1 MKEKIFRIVRK
12 AALPAMLAAALTIP
26 VGAFAEGH
34 GGGHYGGGGAR
45 GFSGGHVERGGGNY
59 YRGGGHDFYR
69 GGYDRGYYRGGGWG
83 GGIYFG
89 GAPYYGYGY
98 GYAAPAPGC
107 GYYDQYGNWI
117 ATACAVPPYGY

>member
-1 MKEKIFRIVRK
+1 MKDRIFRIVRK

-26 VGAFAEGH
+26 VGAFAAEHGH
-34 GGGHYGGGGAR
+34 DGGGGVH
-45 GFSGGHVERGGGNY
+45 GFSGGEHARGGT
-59 YRGGGHDFYR
+59 YRGGHDFDHR
-69 GGYDRGYYRGGGWG
+69 DSDHDRGYYRGGWG
-83 GGIYFG
+83 GGVYFS

-98 GYAAPAPGC
+98 ATPAPAC

>member
-1 MKEKIFRIVRK
+1 MKDKIFRIIRK

-26 VGAFAEGH
+26 VGAFAEEHGH
-34 GGGHYGGGGAR
+34 FGGEHARGGVYRGGHDFDHHDFDHDR
-45 GFSGGHVERGGGNY
+45 DHRY
-59 YRGGGHDFYR
+59 YRGGL
-69 GGYDRGYYRGGGWG
+69 GGGV
-83 GGIYFG
+83 YFG

-98 GYAAPAPGC
+98 AAPAPAPAC